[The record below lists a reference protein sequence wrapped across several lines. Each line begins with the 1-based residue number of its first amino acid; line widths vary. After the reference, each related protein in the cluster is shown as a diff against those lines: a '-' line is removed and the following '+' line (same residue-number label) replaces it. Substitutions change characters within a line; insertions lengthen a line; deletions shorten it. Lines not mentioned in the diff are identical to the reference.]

1 MNGLHGIIF
10 AYEKAPGLRE
20 LTEARMPGS
29 VPFGGRYRVV
39 DFMLSNMAGAGITDV
54 GVVLHGNYQSLL
66 DHIGS
71 GKTWDMARKNG
82 GLKLLPPFADAR
94 KFGVEEFRGKMEAL
108 SGVRSYLHEIR
119 QKYVVLSDSDLIIN
133 LPLQKVLDAHI
144 ESGADIT
151 CVCTESGQFVEN
163 ATYFTVNEA
172 GRITETRC
180 APHKASGCRSL
191 EIYLLSRDLLIS
203 LVDECAAQDKYSFR
217 SDVLCAMG
225 DKLDLRAF
233 LWDGFAAQLRTVQEY
248 YERSMQLLDPA
259 IRSELLCAERPILAK
274 EDDEAASYI
283 APDSRCVNSL
293 IADGCQIEGSVEG
306 SILFPGVKV
315 GKGSQVK
322 NCILFK
328 NTVVE
333 DGVTLGC
340 VIADQGRPHPPRR
353 HADRTRELPACRE
366 QGQHCIKAANRRKEL
381 ADEHFVCDER
391 GGPLLQD
398 GRPCRRGRQPS
409 AGARGKRRPRE
420 RHPAALRARE
430 GQVG

>member
-71 GKTWDMARKNG
+71 GKTGDMARKNG

-133 LPLQKVLDAHI
+133 LPL
-144 ESGADIT
+144 
-151 CVCTESGQFVEN
+151 
-163 ATYFTVNEA
+163 
-172 GRITETRC
+172 
-180 APHKASGCRSL
+180 
-191 EIYLLSRDLLIS
+191 
-203 LVDECAAQDKYSFR
+203 VDECAAQDKYSFR

-225 DKLDLRAF
+225 GKLDLRAF

-293 IADGCQIEGSVEG
+293 IADGCQIEGNVEG

-340 VIADQGRPHPPRR
+340 VIADKGVHIRR
-353 HADRTRELPACRE
+353 GGTLIGHESYPL
-366 QGQHCIKAANRRKEL
+366 ANRRKEL

-398 GRPCRRGRQPS
+398 GRACRRGRQPS

-430 GQVG
+430 GQVGRAAPL